1 MKPAKCTRVIVACA
15 VLHNLRLQWGEPTLE
30 AEEDVADAVAGEML
44 QDESDGRRVRNLVA
58 ARCFYTRY

>member
-30 AEEDVADAVAGEML
+30 TDELEADAVTGDML
-44 QDESDGRRVRNLVA
+44 QAENDGRLVRNLVV
-58 ARCFYTRY
+58 ARCFSN